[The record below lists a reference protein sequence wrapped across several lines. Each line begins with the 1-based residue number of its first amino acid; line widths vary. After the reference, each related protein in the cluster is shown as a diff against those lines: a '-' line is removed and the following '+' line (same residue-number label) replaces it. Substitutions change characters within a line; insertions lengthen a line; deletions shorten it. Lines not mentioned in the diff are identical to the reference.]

1 MEEHSANLENDDK
14 LMKNDVRDSK
24 RLNALDGK
32 TWTRYSIS
40 VWDTVKSPQ
49 EMKLRHPAMFPA
61 ELVKRLINIY
71 TKKGNVV
78 LDTFMGSGS
87 TVLAARNLGRKS
99 IGFEISEE
107 FVKLAKERLAQQHL
121 FSSNNEEE
129 PKICQDDARNLRNYL
144 ETNSV
149 DLVITSP
156 PYWDI
161 HRQKRTADRKIIRP
175 YTDLET
181 DLGNITDYYVF
192 INALK
197 EVFQEV
203 YKVLKPEKWCIII
216 VMDLRKKN
224 KFYPLHI
231 DTARMMME
239 IGFEFEDVI
248 IWDRKREYS
257 NLRPLGYPYVFRVNK
272 VHEYILI
279 FKKIG

>member
-1 MEEHSANLENDDK
+1 MGEHSVNLENDDK
-14 LMKNDVRDSK
+14 LTKKDVRDSK
-24 RLNALDGK
+24 RLNDLDGK

-61 ELVKRLINIY
+61 ELVKRLINLY

-87 TVLAARNLGRKS
+87 TVIAARNLGRKS

-107 FVKLAKERLAQQHL
+107 FVKLAKVRLAQQHL
-121 FSSNNEEE
+121 FSSNNLEE

-216 VMDLRKKN
+216 VMDLRKKD

-231 DTARMMME
+231 DTARMMMD